1 MAELRAWQE
10 KVSEVQNNLTELDQL
25 VTTYTSKTKPLDDLV
40 KQVRELQEE
49 KANLEREAYD
59 ADQEASTLDRDFL
72 DKKETFPD
80 PFKPSKI
87 YTLQDFTLYFFF
99 VSYVLFVLGVVMTV
113 QEKTKVLL
121 AFAVLT
127 FLMITLFYRYL

>member
-1 MAELRAWQE
+1 
-10 KVSEVQNNLTELDQL
+10 

-49 KANLEREAYD
+49 KANLEREASD

>member
-1 MAELRAWQE
+1 MGDLRAWQE

-40 KQVRELQEE
+40 KQVRELREE

-99 VSYVLFVLGVVMTV
+99 VSYILFVLGVVMTV

-121 AFAVLT
+121 AFALGT
-127 FLMITLFYRYL
+127 FIMITMFYRYL